1 MESEMIKANERYVR
15 IGVMLDEGVFLDR
28 KDDQDTGGGTHRSRK

>member
-15 IGVMLDEGVFLDR
+15 IGLMQDEGIVVDR
-28 KDDQDTGGGTHRSRK
+28 KDLEDTGGGTHGSRK

>member
-15 IGVMLDEGVFLDR
+15 IGVITDEGVFLDR
-28 KDDQDTGGGTHRSRK
+28 KDDEDTGGGTHGSRE